1 MYWEPTAKLYQER
14 WNVAWLQPLVPVVTL
29 LAQGQG
35 SLQLYG
41 TVWEAEGLLKWER
54 LLKRGKK
61 MGERN
66 REK

>member
-14 WNVAWLQPLVPVVTL
+14 WNVAWLQPLVPIVTL

-41 TVWEAEGLLKWER
+41 TVWEAEVKIQS
-54 LLKRGKK
+54 
-61 MGERN
+61 
-66 REK
+66 